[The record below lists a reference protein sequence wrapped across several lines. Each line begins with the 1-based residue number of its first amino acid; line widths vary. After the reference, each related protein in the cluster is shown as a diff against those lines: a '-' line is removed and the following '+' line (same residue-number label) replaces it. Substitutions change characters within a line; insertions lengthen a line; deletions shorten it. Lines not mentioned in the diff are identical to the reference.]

1 MPRPRRGSGCAMFA
15 RGLGPLLHENTTRR
29 VSRGDTV
36 DETPGMENALVSEPM
51 QAEPRTKTDTLWR
64 VIIIAIFVIGVV
76 VAIGFPLL
84 NGNWRSVFSA
94 VPVFAFGILIAAIR
108 SIRH

>member
-1 MPRPRRGSGCAMFA
+1 M
-15 RGLGPLLHENTTRR
+15 
-29 VSRGDTV
+29 
-36 DETPGMENALVSEPM
+36 SEQT
-51 QAEPRTKTDTLWR
+51 QADARTKTDTLWR
-64 VIIIAIFVIGVV
+64 GIIIAIFVIGVV

-84 NGNWRSVFSA
+84 AGNWRSVFSA

>member
-1 MPRPRRGSGCAMFA
+1 MN
-15 RGLGPLLHENTTRR
+15 EQTK
-29 VSRGDTV
+29 
-36 DETPGMENALVSEPM
+36 
-51 QAEPRTKTDTLWR
+51 AEGRAKSDALWR

-94 VPVFAFGILIAAIR
+94 VPIFAFGILIAAIR

>member
-1 MPRPRRGSGCAMFA
+1 M
-15 RGLGPLLHENTTRR
+15 
-29 VSRGDTV
+29 
-36 DETPGMENALVSEPM
+36 SEPI
-51 QAEPRTKTDTLWR
+51 QPTARTKTDTLWR
-64 VIIIAIFVIGVV
+64 VIIIAIFVLGVV
-76 VAIGFPLL
+76 VAIVLPLL